1 MTKVKEQTQ
10 PIEELLAKEKRKNQ
24 IKTTGILV
32 ALALVVGLIGGY
44 FLSLEVTANATSRV
58 VNSIEIVS
66 KAQQ

>member
-44 FLSLEVTANATSRV
+44 FLSLEVTANAASRV
-58 VNSIEIVS
+58 VNSIEVS
-66 KAQQ
+66 VKE